1 VSETTPGRVDATT
14 ELYGWLNGQGHS
26 YVVLSL
32 LAGGPIDLLVDDALI
47 AGLNG
52 FLSAKRGRGGPRV
65 RVYGVEGADGSD
77 YLGFALLPEAL
88 ARRMLRRRIRGP
100 EGCYAPSPEDHAD
113 ALAYRLIYQQSE
125 QSGIHWRDP
134 AENQDGPGVAAMRKA
149 MDAAGLATPLT
160 QRALHNHLVAGGFG
174 VTPERLRAYIAND
187 LRDGRKVFFHARL
200 LNQLPGEMNLFV
212 IRETAVKYA
221 MHEWLVE
228 RLREIYEVITI
239 KPVPWLT
246 RMRVRGRMRRG
257 NWRHGGKPRFAVVVF
272 DHQPRPTSEDQRHLH
287 AFVFNA
293 KQLIKQE
300 WREWFV
306 NNTAAPK
313 TADPIHS
320 TDNEAEAGALLELFF
335 TADEQAAIISRLRDL
350 RGGGEGVIGK
360 EAEARSGADP
370 GYTSRSGPP

>member
-100 EGCYAPSPEDHAD
+100 EGCYAPSPEDH
-113 ALAYRLIYQQSE
+113 
-125 QSGIHWRDP
+125 
-134 AENQDGPGVAAMRKA
+134 AAMRKA